1 MSKDKYGDFLTP
13 EKATDGRLIS
23 YKKSGYDEDGKPVL
37 FGGYDYQGGVRTHD
51 DYWDCDCDQDYIH
64 LKSKSYRCGIC
75 DSTEDESPDS
85 RVNEVADYFGWT
97 DKGVDNNE

>member
-13 EKATDGRLIS
+13 QKATDGRLIS

-64 LKSKSYRCGIC
+64 LKSKAYRCGIC
-75 DSTEDESPDS
+75 ESTEDESPDS

-97 DKGVDNNE
+97 DKGVNNDE

>member
-1 MSKDKYGDFLTP
+1 MRKDKYGDSLTP
-13 EKATDGRLIS
+13 QKATDGRLIS
-23 YKKSGYDEDGKPVL
+23 YKNSGYDEDGKPVL

-97 DKGVDNNE
+97 DKGVDNDE